1 MFNDIIFLL
10 LIKLVFFENIN
21 KNIIGIIIVVCWNI
35 ICLVIINEW
44 ILVYFFNVIRI
55 MLINKFII
63 KVYDIYDEN
72 LLLIVFKNL
81 FVEICFEYVF
91 SGIIFVLLNFWK
103 VVKIG
108 LVKLIN
114 VFDFIWSSKI
124 LIIVFIVLMMV
135 FENFFLRI
143 K

>member
-1 MFNDIIFLL
+1 
-10 LIKLVFFENIN
+10 
-21 KNIIGIIIVVCWNI
+21 
-35 ICLVIINEW
+35 
-44 ILVYFFNVIRI
+44 

-124 LIIVFIVLMMV
+124 LIIVFIVLMMI